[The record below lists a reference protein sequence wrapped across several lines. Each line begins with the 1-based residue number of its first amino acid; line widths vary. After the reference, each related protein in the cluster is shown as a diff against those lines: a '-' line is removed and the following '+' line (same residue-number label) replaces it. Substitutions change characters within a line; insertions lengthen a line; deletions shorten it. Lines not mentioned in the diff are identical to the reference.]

1 MKKLLVLLLAAMPL
15 VLAAQNVPVIASGSL
30 DAVSEVNRL
39 GVRFA
44 WEGATIAGMS
54 DEAYSLTDKG
64 WADGKAEAERRFIVE
79 LNSSLRRAAIEAAP
93 FTDTKYTLL
102 FSVLE
107 VSKTGDVLGIASILD
122 QKGHEVAVIENIA
135 GRGGKVG
142 SLSNLAGD
150 GFENA
155 AKKLGRCFLQS
166 FGIIYTPT
174 AEETESIKQLQIEID
189 SLEKGIRDATG
200 ALYQSAKR
208 ATLQQYKRFLESLP
222 FSTR

>member
-1 MKKLLVLLLAAMPL
+1 MA
-15 VLAAQNVPVIASGSL
+15 LAAQNIPVVASGSL
-30 DAVSEVNRL
+30 NEVSEVNRIS
-39 GVRFA
+39 VKFA

-54 DEAYSLTDKG
+54 DEAYTLTDKA
-64 WADGKAEAERRFIVE
+64 WEEGKAEAERRFIVE

-93 FTDTKYTLL
+93 FKDAKYTLL
-102 FSVLE
+102 FSVME

-122 QKGHEVAVIENIA
+122 AKGKEVAVIENII
-135 GRGGKVG
+135 GKGGKVG

-155 AKKLGRCFLQS
+155 ARKLGRCLLQS

-174 AEETESIKQLQIEID
+174 EEETESIKQLQTEID

-222 FSTR
+222 FSK

>member
-1 MKKLLVLLLAAMPL
+1 MKKLMFLLVAAMPL
-15 VLAAQNVPVIASGSL
+15 VLAAQNVPVVASGSL
-30 DAVSEVNRL
+30 NDVSQVNRL
-39 GVRFA
+39 SVRFA
-44 WEGATIAGMS
+44 WDGATIAGMS
-54 DEAYSLTDKG
+54 EKAYALTDKA
-64 WADGKAEAERRFIVE
+64 WEEGKAEAERRFIVE

-93 FTDTKYTLL
+93 FDDTKYTLL

-107 VSKTGDVLGIASILD
+107 VTKTGDVSGIASILD
-122 QKGHEVAVIENIA
+122 KRGREVAVIENIL

-142 SLSNLAGD
+142 SFSSITAD

-155 AKKLGRCFLQS
+155 AKKLGRCFLQA
-166 FGIIYTPT
+166 FGIIYSPT
-174 AEETESIKQLQIEID
+174 EEETESIKQLQTEID

-222 FSTR
+222 FSGK